1 MPTFDFLVVDD
12 GLPDLVPCPFSV
24 LDVTKVILFASKHG
38 DGNFNVAEVDH
49 WRHVL
54 AIVIAVGCGTI
65 VIKGKF
71 AGRNWLGEMHVAF
84 GASTSRNVAHVDL
97 ESVSIVEPRI
107 LGNQETFDE
116 GAQVWEI
123 AAS

>member
-1 MPTFDFLVVDD
+1 
-12 GLPDLVPCPFSV
+12 
-24 LDVTKVILFASKHG
+24 
-38 DGNFNVAEVDH
+38 
-49 WRHVL
+49 
-54 AIVIAVGCGTI
+54 
-65 VIKGKF
+65 
-71 AGRNWLGEMHVAF
+71 MHVAF